1 MRQIKDKLLAKVQE
15 FIDDLKKNPENSL
28 EIYKRISNEITEA
41 DIEKSQYVD
50 IIDKIRREFV
60 DFNFM
65 DDNFKI

>member
-15 FIDDLKKNPENSL
+15 FIDELKKNPQNRL

-50 IIDKIRREFV
+50 IIDKIRRELT
-60 DFNFM
+60 DFNFI